1 MKKRSEGKMNLN
13 TNVRNLKT
21 ARINLH
27 VIETDKYKTNTIVLH
42 IRAPLRKNTVTK
54 RALLPYVLQSGTE
67 RFTSRQEVRS
77 YLDELYGAS
86 LSVDVSK
93 KGESQIL
100 SFRMDI
106 ANEKYLKDKT
116 PLLEEA
122 LKLLA
127 EIILKPITE
136 NGVFQS
142 TIVDNEKRNL
152 KQRIESIFDDKMRY
166 ANMRITEEM
175 CKDEPYGINVWG
187 YEAEIESVTPQVLYQ
202 QYQEILANDL
212 FDLYVVGDV
221 NSSEI
226 EKIVE
231 TNFSL
236 ATQTPQVTD
245 DQPKLPETKVVA
257 KEKVVFEEQDVK
269 QGKLHIGFRTRTTFQ
284 SENYFAMQM
293 FNGLFGGFSHSKLF
307 INVREKA
314 SLAYYAASRYESH
327 KGLLMVMSG
336 VEFKNYDQAVKII
349 KDQFISMQNGD
360 FSDSEIAQTKAVL
373 KNQILE
379 TVDAANGYVELLYHN
394 AVANMSRS
402 VEDWLFG
409 IENVTKEDIINVGK
423 NIDLDTIYFLTGK
436 EEK

>member
-1 MKKRSEGKMNLN
+1 MNLN
-13 TNVRNLKT
+13 TSVREMKV
-21 ARINLH
+21 ARTNLH

-42 IRAPLRKNTVTK
+42 IRAPLKKDTVTK

-67 RFTSRQEVRS
+67 RLTSRQEVRS

-86 LSVDVSK
+86 LNVDVSK
-93 KGESQIL
+93 KGENQIL

-122 LKLLA
+122 IKLLA

-142 TIVDNEKRNL
+142 TIVNNEKRNL

-187 YEAEIESVTPQVLYQ
+187 YEAEIESVTPQELYQ
-202 QYQEILANDL
+202 QYQESLANDF

-221 NSSEI
+221 NSNEI

-236 ATQTPQVTD
+236 AETPQVID
-245 DQPKLPETKVVA
+245 EQLNLPKTKIIE

-269 QGKLHIGFRTRTTFQ
+269 QGKLHIGFRTSTTFQ

-314 SLAYYAASRYESH
+314 SLAYYVASRYESH
-327 KGLLMVMSG
+327 KGLLMVLSG
-336 VEFKNYDQAVKII
+336 IEFTNYDRAVMII
-349 KDQFISMQNGD
+349 KDQLKSMQNGD
-360 FSDSEIAQTKAVL
+360 FSDSEVAQTKAVL
-373 KNQILE
+373 KNQVLE
-379 TVDAANGYVELLYHN
+379 TADAAKGYVELLYHN
-394 AVANMSRS
+394 AVASKARS

-409 IENVTKEDIINVGK
+409 IEKVTKEDIINVGK
-423 NIDLDTIYFLTGK
+423 NVQMDTIYFLKGK

>member
-1 MKKRSEGKMNLN
+1 MNLN
-13 TNVRNLKT
+13 TNVRDMKVD
-21 ARINLH
+21 RINLH

-42 IRAPLRKNTVTK
+42 IRAPLRKKTVTK

-67 RFTSRQEVRS
+67 QLTSRQEIRS

-122 LKLLA
+122 IKLLA

-175 CKDEPYGINVWG
+175 CKDEPYGINAWG
-187 YEAEIESVTPQVLYQ
+187 YEMEIESVTSQGLYQ
-202 QYQEILANDL
+202 QYKEMLANDF

-221 NSSEI
+221 NSNEI
-226 EKIVE
+226 KKIVK
-231 TNFSL
+231 TNFLL
-236 ATQTPQVTD
+236 AAQTPQVID
-245 DQPKLPETKVVA
+245 DRQKVPETKVIK

-269 QGKLHIGFRTRTTFQ
+269 QGKLNIGFRTSTTFQ
-284 SENYFAMQM
+284 NEDYFAMQM

-336 VEFKNYDQAVKII
+336 IEFKNYDQAVMII
-349 KDQFISMQNGD
+349 KDQLKSMQNGD
-360 FSDSEIAQTKAVL
+360 FSDSEIEQTKAVL
-373 KNQILE
+373 KNQVLE
-379 TVDAANGYVELLYHN
+379 TVDAAKGYVELLYHN
-394 AVANMSRS
+394 AVANKVRS
-402 VEDWLFG
+402 IEDWLFG
-409 IENVTKEDIINVGK
+409 IESVTKEDIINVGK
-423 NIDLDTIYFLTGK
+423 NVHVDTIYFLTGK

>member
-1 MKKRSEGKMNLN
+1 MNLN
-13 TNVRNLKT
+13 TSVRDIKVD
-21 ARINLH
+21 RINLH

-67 RFTSRQEVRS
+67 QFTSRQEIRS

-93 KGESQIL
+93 KGENQIL

-122 LKLLA
+122 IKLLA

-175 CKDEPYGINVWG
+175 CKDERYGINVWG
-187 YEAEIESVTPQVLYQ
+187 YEEEIESVTPQELYQ
-202 QYQEILANDL
+202 QYKEILANDL
-212 FDLYVVGDV
+212 YDLYVVGDV
-221 NSSEI
+221 NSNEI
-226 EKIVE
+226 EKIVK

-236 ATQTPQVTD
+236 AAQTSQVID
-245 DQPKLPETKVVA
+245 DQQKGSTETKVVK
-257 KEKVVFEEQDVK
+257 KEKVVFEEQDIK
-269 QGKLHIGFRTRTTFQ
+269 RGKLHIGFRTSTTFQ

-336 VEFKNYDQAVKII
+336 IEFKNYDQAVKII
-349 KDQFISMQNGD
+349 KEQLKSMQNGD
-360 FSDSEIAQTKAVL
+360 FSDSEIEQTKAVL
-373 KNQILE
+373 KNQVLE
-379 TVDAANGYVELLYHN
+379 TVDAAKGYVELLYHN
-394 AVANMSRS
+394 AVANKVRS
-402 VEDWLFG
+402 IEDWIFG
-409 IENVTKEDIINVGK
+409 IESVTKEDIINVGR
-423 NIDLDTIYFLTGK
+423 NVHLDTIYFLTGK